1 MKTLTIS
8 DVALGAELPPIDV
21 PITATLIIG
30 GAIASRDYQDVHH
43 DRDLARERGAKDIF
57 MNILTTNG
65 LVGRFVTDWAGPEAL
80 LKAVAIRLGAP
91 NYPGDTM
98 RLTGTISAVDD
109 EDVTVDIRGT
119 NGIGEHVGG
128 TVRLTLPKDGAR

>member
-8 DVALGAELPPIDV
+8 DVAVGADLPPLDI

-98 RLTGTISAVDD
+98 RLTGTISGVDGK
-109 EDVTVDIRGT
+109 EVTVEIRGT

-128 TVRLTLPKDGAR
+128 TVRLTLPEGGAR